1 MPHLINLLSKD
12 FGSHKNDQLEREYGD
27 KVLLVQIVYGLSV
40 LPQLQLRIPITYLRL
55 EIQGLQLPSINPLL
69 HLFMIHSPPQPPY
82 FSPVSFLLFYSIS
95 PFTSCMKNLYLHG
108 CLSSTF
114 PCVVSFAFWVIT
126 FFLNTFLFH
135 PLSLSL
141 SMTF

>member
-12 FGSHKNDQLEREYGD
+12 FGSHKKDQLECESGD

-55 EIQGLQLPSINPLL
+55 EIQCLQLPSINPLL
-69 HLFMIHSPPQPPY
+69 HLFMIHSPPQPPPQPPY
-82 FSPVSFLLFYSIS
+82 FPVSFLLSYNIP
-95 PFTSCMKNLYLHG
+95 PFTSCMKNLYVHG

-114 PCVVSFAFWVIT
+114 PLLSHLSFG
-126 FFLNTFLFH
+126 
-135 PLSLSL
+135 
-141 SMTF
+141 